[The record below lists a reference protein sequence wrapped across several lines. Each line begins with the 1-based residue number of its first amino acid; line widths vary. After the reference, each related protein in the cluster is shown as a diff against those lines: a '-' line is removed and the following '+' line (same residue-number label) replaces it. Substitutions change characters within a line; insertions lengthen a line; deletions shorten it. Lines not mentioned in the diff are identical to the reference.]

1 MPDPVCQTLSGKCSS
16 SFPMM
21 TSLEAAIIALEIF
34 LGSCFSLKCTVAA
47 AFFIIAIDFI
57 KTGRT
62 KKSPISKYF
71 FDLCVEAVS
80 YTHLT
85 LPTNLS
91 V

>member
-1 MPDPVCQTLSGKCSS
+1 
-16 SFPMM
+16 MM

-71 FDLCVEAVS
+71 FDLCVEAPQYLS
-80 YTHLT
+80 LGTFIDPILSNS
-85 LPTNLS
+85 LRNFIDNLIMFIY
-91 V
+91 